1 MKRLAP
7 LVCLMILAS
16 ACAVKKPLE
25 PVSHEAFKPER
36 SDSEPSG
43 AETATPP
50 LPSWGEGPVDERAM
64 SAATPGPTATRK
76 RGPGAPSASG
86 LKAAYADDNRQFNR
100 FLEFLETHEAVP
112 HRPADVSERLTL
124 TVLDADGL
132 PLPDCAVTI
141 FLDGEVK
148 DQGTTTADGIFRTF
162 PARYAG
168 QATTLSAGFAYDQ
181 AKKKITLNRSGKR
194 EVTVTLDTPRTLPA
208 AVPLDLLF
216 VLDTT
221 GSMGEEIDRL
231 KTSIDLINLNLSQ
244 HPARPLIRYGMVLYR
259 DKGDTYVTRKIP
271 FTPELEDFREQLAA
285 IRAEGGGDTPED
297 LESALKTGIEEMDW
311 NKEGVRLVFA
321 ITDAPPH
328 LDYDHAFT
336 YLDAARV
343 AREKGIKIFSVGTGG
358 LSLSGEYVLRQ
369 LSQLTGG
376 AYIFL
381 TYGERGESEGGAPGS
396 VSHHTGAN
404 FTSDKLEAV
413 IIKIARN
420 ELAHLT
426 QHPGE
431 APGDYFEGVAGIEA
445 PEKVTEALF
454 ENAVAQ
460 LADYAAISLADKPA
474 TAILPLASEF
484 PDADAEYLTAA
495 LLIAA
500 TRHPRFTVVDRGNT
514 EALIG
519 ELTLGLSGLVDEAT
533 AAKAGRLTGARL
545 LLAGRVV
552 KTGTRAD
559 VLLRLIRVETGEV
572 LSATRLLMEEALLPS
587 GWKG

>member
-16 ACAVKKPLE
+16 ACAGTKPLR
-25 PVSHEAFKPER
+25 PTSHDATEAEKTDAGPAA
-36 SDSEPSG
+36 P
-43 AETATPP
+43 
-50 LPSWGEGPVDERAM
+50 PSWGEVPMDERAM
-64 SAATPGPTATRK
+64 SVATPAASRPRK
-76 RGPGAPSASG
+76 RGPGLPSASG
-86 LKAAYADDNRQFNR
+86 LKAAYADDNRQFNL
-100 FLEFLETHEAVP
+100 FLEFLEAHKAVP

-124 TVLDADGL
+124 TVLDAEGHS
-132 PLPDCAVTI
+132 LPDCRVTI
-141 FLDGEVK
+141 FLNGAVA
-148 DQGTTTADGIFRTF
+148 DQGTTTADGMFRTF
-162 PARYAG
+162 PAQYAG
-168 QATTLSAGFAYDQ
+168 RAQTLGATLRYNQTR
-181 AKKKITLNRSGKR
+181 KEITLDRNGRR
-194 EVTVTLDTPRTLPA
+194 DVEVTLDTPRALPA

-216 VLDTT
+216 ILDTT

-244 HPARPLIRYGMVLYR
+244 LPARPLIRYGMVLYR
-259 DKGDTYVTRKIP
+259 DKGDAYVTQAIP
-271 FTPELEDFREQLAA
+271 FTPELEEFREQLAA

-297 LESALKTGIEEMDW
+297 LESALKTGIEDMAW
-311 NKEGVRLVFA
+311 NEAGVRLAFA

-328 LDYDHAFT
+328 LDYDHGFT
-336 YLDAARV
+336 YLDAARI

-381 TYGERGESEGGAPGS
+381 TYGEKGESEGGTPGS

-431 APGDYFEGVAGIEA
+431 APDDYFEGVVGIEA

-474 TAILPLASEF
+474 TAIFPLASEF
-484 PDADAEYLTAA
+484 PDADAEYLTSA

-514 EALIG
+514 EALIS
-519 ELTLGLSGLVDEAT
+519 EIKLGLSGLVDEAT

-545 LLAGRVV
+545 LMAGRVV
-552 KTGTRAD
+552 RSGTRAD

-572 LSATRLLMEEALLPS
+572 LSATRLLMEAALLPS